1 MEGKITSLPPFT
13 HDTKKGE
20 SEMKWLVQEF
30 LNYNPNTIRIL
41 KALEKCSIEY
51 LIVRVDKDNSLT
63 VIDEESK
70 IPRDNSDRVLN
81 AFICNE
87 QVMVYGS
94 KTLANISKEMNLE
107 PGSFVND
114 QFEFEVFQQV
124 LGDELLNK
132 DFMVG
137 DLWEL
142 NPIDEEFFI
151 RPTGNTK
158 LFTGQT
164 VTREEFLSWQKQECK
179 ENSPYLGQK
188 LMISPTQEIQAEYR
202 FFVVNQNIVTSSCYK
217 ENNLIRTIRKPS
229 HELISYTTKMIN
241 KFPLAKAFVIDIA
254 ETNNGFKVIEYNNIN
269 TSGLYNCDEFLIVQ
283 AINEMTG

>member
-1 MEGKITSLPPFT
+1 
-13 HDTKKGE
+13 
-20 SEMKWLVQEF
+20 MKWLVQEF
-30 LNYNPNTIRIL
+30 LINNTNTMRMIN
-41 KALEKCSIEY
+41 ALENCSIEY

-63 VIDEESK
+63 VIDKESK
-70 IPRDNSDRVLN
+70 IPRDDSDRVLN
-81 AFICNE
+81 DFICNE
-87 QVMVYGS
+87 QVMVYDS
-94 KTLANISKEMNLE
+94 KTLANIAKEMGLE
-107 PGSFVND
+107 PGSFMND

-132 DFMVG
+132 DFIIG

-164 VTREEFLSWQKQECK
+164 VTREEFLLWQNQECR

-188 LMISPTQEIQAEYR
+188 LMISPIQEIQAEYR
-202 FFVVNQNIVTSSCYK
+202 FFVINQNIVTSSCYK
-217 ENNLIRTIRKPS
+217 ENNVINTIRKPP
-229 HELISYTTKMIN
+229 HGLISYTTKMID

-254 ETNNGFKVIEYNNIN
+254 ETNNGFKIIEYNNIN

-283 AINEMTG
+283 AINEMTN

>member
-1 MEGKITSLPPFT
+1 
-13 HDTKKGE
+13 
-20 SEMKWLVQEF
+20 MKWLVQEF
-30 LNYNPNTIRIL
+30 LNYNQNTIRMIN
-41 KALEKCSIEY
+41 ALEKCSVAY
-51 LIVRVDKDNSLT
+51 LIVRVDKGNSLT
-63 VIDEESK
+63 VIDKETK
-70 IPRDNSDRVLN
+70 IPKDDSDRVLK
-81 AFICNE
+81 AFTYNE

-94 KTLANISKEMNLE
+94 KTLANIAKEMNLE
-107 PGSFVND
+107 PGSFMNE

-132 DFMVG
+132 EFMVG

-142 NPIDEEFFI
+142 NPTDEEFFI

-164 VTREEFLSWQKQECK
+164 VTREEFLLWQKQECR
-179 ENSPYLGQK
+179 ENSPYSGQM
-188 LMISPTQEIQAEYR
+188 LMISPTQKIQAEYR

-217 ENNLIRTIRKPS
+217 ENNVISTIRKPS
-229 HELISYTTKMIN
+229 HELITYTTKMIN

-254 ETNNGFKVIEYNNIN
+254 ETNKGFKVIEYNNMN

-283 AINEMTG
+283 AINEMKK